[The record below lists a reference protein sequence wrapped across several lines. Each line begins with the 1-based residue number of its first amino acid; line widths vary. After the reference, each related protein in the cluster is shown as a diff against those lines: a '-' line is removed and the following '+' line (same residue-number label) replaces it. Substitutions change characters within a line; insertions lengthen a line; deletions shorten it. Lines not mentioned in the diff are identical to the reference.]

1 MRIGLVYDLRDE
13 YSALGF
19 SEEETAEFDSPAT
32 IDALEHAIRA
42 AAGFDVVRVGRGQA
56 LAARLVAGE
65 RFDLVFSIAEGLRG
79 RSREAQVPALCEL
92 FDQPY
97 VFSDPLTMAASLD
110 KAWAK
115 RIVRDAGVPTASF
128 AVVESSAGEV
138 KGWVEFPAF
147 VKPLAEGTGKGC
159 ERASM
164 VADASSLKAAVDSI
178 LIRFGQPA
186 LIERFLPGREFTVGV
201 VGNGRAARVVGICEI
216 TLNIGAEQGVYSLAN
231 KELSE
236 ELVTYTPADDPA
248 ARRAGELAL
257 TVYDALQCRDAAR
270 IDFRCDEAGEPVFLE
285 ANPLAG
291 LHPTHSDLPILAA
304 QNGIGHEALIAMI
317 LDAAFARYGL
327 SRGDRERAKAIA

>member
-13 YSALGF
+13 YRALGF
-19 SEEETAEFDSPAT
+19 SEEEIAEFDSPAT

-42 AAGFDVVRVGRGQA
+42 AGCDVVRIGRGQA

-65 RFDLVFSIAEGLRG
+65 RFDLVFSIAEGLKG

-128 AVVESSAGEV
+128 AVVESSVNEV
-138 KGWVEFPAF
+138 KDWEDFPAF

-164 VADASSLKAAVDSI
+164 VASPAELKSAVDSI
-178 LIRFGQPA
+178 LIRFRQPA

-201 VGNGRAARVVGICEI
+201 VGNGYAARVVGVCEI
-216 TLNIGAEQGVYSLAN
+216 TMNTGAEQGVYSLAN

-236 ELVTYTPADDPA
+236 ELVTYTRAGDEA
-248 ARRAGELAL
+248 ARRAGQLAL
-257 TVYDALQCRDAAR
+257 IAYRALQCRDAAR
-270 IDFRCDEAGEPVFLE
+270 IDFRCDDMGEPVFLE

-291 LHPTHSDLPILAA
+291 LHPSHSDLPILAA
-304 QNGIGHEALIAMI
+304 QNGIGHEALIGMI
-317 LDAAFARYGL
+317 LDAASGRYGL
-327 SRGDRERAKAIA
+327 SRRDRKRAKAIA

>member
-13 YSALGF
+13 YRALGF
-19 SEEETAEFDSPAT
+19 SEEEIAEFDSPAT
-32 IDALEHAIRA
+32 IDALEHSIG
-42 AAGFDVVRVGRGQA
+42 AAGCEAVRVGRGQA
-56 LAARLVAGE
+56 LAARLVAGM
-65 RFDLVFSIAEGLRG
+65 RFDLVFSIAEGLNG

-128 AVVESSAGEV
+128 AVVESSADEV
-138 KGWVEFPAF
+138 KGWDDFPAF

-164 VADASSLKAAVDSI
+164 VSDAASLKAAVDSI
-178 LIRFGQPA
+178 LIRFSQPA
-186 LIERFLPGREFTVGV
+186 LVERFLPGREFTVGV
-201 VGNGRAARVVGICEI
+201 VGNGGAARVVGVCEI
-216 TLNIGAEQGVYSLAN
+216 TMNTGAEQGVYSLAN

-236 ELVTYTPADDPA
+236 ELVTYALAGGYP
-248 ARRAGELAL
+248 ARRSAQLAL
-257 TVYDALQCRDAAR
+257 IAYRALQCRDAAR
-270 IDFRCDEAGEPVFLE
+270 IDFRCDAQGEPVFLE

-304 QNGIGHEALIAMI
+304 QNGIGHETLIAMI

-327 SRGDRERAKAIA
+327 SRGDRECTKAIA